1 MKTKLLLFTPL
12 LFLAGCSLL
21 YSPTATV
28 KSFME
33 AAQKGDVETM
43 TKQFSNGAIQKMGI
57 DKIRSNNQSF
67 AETAQKAAASGGTYS
82 MQDVQE
88 ISIPTG
94 KRVSFFYKN
103 EKSTDSVKMVFDL
116 SQEGQAWKID
126 NIGGTEM
133 EEATNLATPS
143 PSASVHVDSPAPP
156 TVSETKKA
164 PGKPVQGQAAP
175 SPPISKVTPPVS
187 KVTPPVSKVTPS
199 KAPISGG
206 VLNGKAISLPKPAY
220 PPIAKA
226 AKAAGTVVVQVVVD
240 ERGNVISAHAVS
252 GNPILRTAA
261 VEAARGAKFSPTKI
275 SGQPVKM
282 TGVITYNFVAP

>member
-1 MKTKLLLFTPL
+1 MKTKLVLLTTL
-12 LFLAGCSLL
+12 LCLAGCSLIW
-21 YSPTATV
+21 SPTATV

-43 TKQFSNGAIQKMGI
+43 TKHFSNSAIQKIGI

-67 AETAQKAAASGGTYS
+67 AETAQRATASGGTYH
-82 MQDVQE
+82 MEDVQE

-103 EKSTDSVKMVFDL
+103 EKGTDSIKFLFDL
-116 SQEGQAWKID
+116 SKEGSDWKID
-126 NIGGTEM
+126 NIGGAEK
-133 EEATNLATPS
+133 EETTNLVTASPS
-143 PSASVHVDSPAPP
+143 PSVQVEAPTPPPAPGSK
-156 TVSETKKA
+156 VSENKKA
-164 PGKPVQGQAAP
+164 PVKAGQVETAP
-175 SPPISKVTPPVS
+175 SPPVSKATPTKAPVTP
-187 KVTPPVSKVTPS
+187 

>member
-1 MKTKLLLFTPL
+1 MKAKLLLLTTL
-12 LFLAGCSLL
+12 LFLAGCSLIS
-21 YSPTATV
+21 SPTATV

-43 TKQFSNGAIQKMGI
+43 TKQFSNSAIQKIGI
-57 DKIRSNNQSF
+57 DKVRSNNQSF
-67 AETAQKAAASGGTYS
+67 ADTAQKAAASGGTYR

-94 KRVSFFYKN
+94 KQVSFFYKN
-103 EKSTDSVKMVFDL
+103 EKGTDSIKLVFDL
-116 SQEGQAWKID
+116 SKEGGDWKID
-126 NIGGTEM
+126 NIGGAEK
-133 EEATNLATPS
+133 EETTNLVTPS
-143 PSASVHVDSPAPP
+143 PSASVQVEAPPPPPSPASK
-156 TVSETKKA
+156 VSENKKTPFKA
-164 PGKPVQGQAAP
+164 GQVETAP
-175 SPPISKVTPPVS
+175 SPPVS
-187 KVTPPVSKVTPS
+187 KVTPPKAPLTS

-226 AKAAGTVVVQVVVD
+226 AKASGTVVVQVVVD

-252 GNPILRTAA
+252 GNPLLQTAA
-261 VEAARGAKFSPTKI
+261 VEAARGAKFSPTKL

-282 TGVITYNFVAP
+282 TGVITYNFSAP

>member
-1 MKTKLLLFTPL
+1 MKTKLFALTALF
-12 LFLAGCSLL
+12 FLTGCSLIWT
-21 YSPTATV
+21 PTATV

-43 TKQFSNGAIQKMGI
+43 TKLFSNGAIQKTGI
-57 DKIRSNNQSF
+57 DKIRSNNQSL
-67 AETAQKAAASGGTYS
+67 AETVKRAAASGGNYS
-82 MQDVQE
+82 MQDIQE

-103 EKSTDSVKMVFDL
+103 DSGSDSMKLVFDL
-116 SQEGQAWKID
+116 SKEGSEWKID
-126 NIGGTEM
+126 NIGGAEK
-133 EEATNLATPS
+133 EEATNLVTPS
-143 PSASVHVDSPAPP
+143 PSASVQVEAPAPP
-156 TVSETKKA
+156 PAPGSKVSENKKA
-164 PGKPVQGQAAP
+164 PVTAGRVETAP
-175 SPPISKVTPPVS
+175 SPPVAKATPP
-187 KVTPPVSKVTPS
+187 KAPLTP

-226 AKAAGTVVVQVVVD
+226 AKASGTVVVQVVVD

-252 GNPILRTAA
+252 GNPLLQTAA
-261 VEAARGAKFSPTKI
+261 VEAARGAKFSPTKL

-282 TGVITYNFVAP
+282 TGIIRYNFVAP